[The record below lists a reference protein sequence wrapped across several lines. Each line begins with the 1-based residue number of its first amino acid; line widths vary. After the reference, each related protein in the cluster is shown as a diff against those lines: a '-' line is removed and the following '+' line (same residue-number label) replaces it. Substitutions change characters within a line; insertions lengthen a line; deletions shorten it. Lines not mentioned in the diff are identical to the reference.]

1 MKKGKTK
8 SQNSE
13 TSTTITD
20 FRRIDVE
27 GDIFKQIFK
36 YSVIPTIVHDLEMNI
51 IDSNDSALLMFG
63 YTKDELLEKSIF
75 DLHTE
80 DELKHSAEVL
90 DKMKQEKKMN
100 VQTSFKRKD
109 GSVFMAEATPCKYM
123 IEDKPLIHVFIQDIT
138 EREIAK
144 RKLQEFNSA
153 LEAEMAKVKTY
164 TKQIES
170 KNKELEEFSYVA
182 AHDLKAPVTNIKI
195 LSDMINAE
203 TIIDEQ
209 SNEVFGKLKN
219 SIEQLNKTVV
229 SLNDVIS
236 FKSTL
241 GYKKEKLNFG
251 EIFDEIK
258 ESITEQLVKS
268 KATIN
273 ADFSE
278 CPKIEYPV
286 LHLKSILQNLLTNA
300 VKYRDPDK
308 TLIIQVKTTAYN
320 GSVCLSV
327 KDNGMGFDASR
338 YSEKVFGLFKRLH
351 TGVEGMGVGMYIVK
365 SIVDSHGGRIEVES
379 KPQEGA
385 LFNVYF

>member
-8 SQNSE
+8 SHNSG
-13 TSTTITD
+13 TSNTLTD

-51 IDSNDSALLMFG
+51 IDTNDSALLMFG
-63 YTKDELLEKSIF
+63 YTKDELLKKSIF

-90 DKMKQEKKMN
+90 DKMKQEKKMS

-123 IEDKPLIHVFIQDIT
+123 IEDRPLIHVFIQDIT

-144 RKLQEFNSA
+144 RKLQEFNFA

-195 LSDMINAE
+195 LSDMINSE

-241 GYKKEKLNFG
+241 GYKKEKLNFV

-278 CPKIEYPV
+278 CPEIEYPV

-327 KDNGMGFDASR
+327 KDNGLGFDASR